1 MEGDIYKVCFK
12 NKGGYSFLV
21 IRLICFDFNFNF
33 VGTVILILFINAITK
48 ERWETNVVRRHPS
61 RMTPFC
67 RCSCSTAVKTI
78 LILGNEV
85 APLRKVINSSDPVD
99 MPRPYKF
106 GDWDPAYGQ
115 TGLGIIY
122 QPRHFYYEGGVR
134 KGKPHG
140 TGRIGWTN

>member
-1 MEGDIYKVCFK
+1 MTLISSESYYYYQI
-12 NKGGYSFLV
+12 LRH
-21 IRLICFDFNFNF
+21 RLITHGKQVLPDNVLRRRLLPPNAAPLLQYLYPII
-33 VGTVILILFINAITK
+33 VG
-48 ERWETNVVRRHPS
+48 S
-61 RMTPFC
+61 
-67 RCSCSTAVKTI
+67 
-78 LILGNEV
+78 EV

-122 QPRHFYYEGGVR
+122 MPRDFYYEGGIR